1 MTIQTEH
8 SSLNEKY
15 VQNVEIGGKSYSL
28 EQIRKYLSYI
38 KLTIHPTLSR
48 EAADI
53 IKSFYLMLRESSPS
67 NSFQITTRQL
77 DSLVRLAMARARI

>member
-1 MTIQTEH
+1 M
-8 SSLNEKY
+8 
-15 VQNVEIGGKSYSL
+15 
-28 EQIRKYLSYI
+28 RKYLSFVRN
-38 KLTIHPTLSR
+38 TIHPTLSK

-77 DSLVRLAMARARI
+77 DSLVRLAMARARIECR